1 MSKTVEEINEIQ
13 TYMQLYDKCV
23 ISKKTLLEKVGI
35 DHEEEEKQI
44 KKEKEQE

>member
-1 MSKTVEEINEIQ
+1 MSMSMEEINEIQ

-35 DHEEEEKQI
+35 DPVKELEQM
-44 KKEKEQE
+44 KKEKEE